1 MIESASL
8 DNVLG
13 HLMFHKALIDE
24 GRGAEKID
32 RYLGLLRSAEE
43 EKQIAGREPLDRSL
57 QLVFELVLSNDLDP
71 WDVDLMKFAKLY
83 GQRMHTEEVD
93 FIVAGKL
100 MHMAWSILHMQS
112 REVLSLNERREELYF
127 GEWDTESFD
136 QFVEHPLPEIDLAV
150 PECVE
155 LTEVV
160 RHRCTRPV
168 SLVDLLDAFDTAQQ
182 EVEIALNR
190 QRVREMV
197 AGREVLNCF
206 AYSGAFT
213 AYALAGGAEQVLS
226 IDSSAE
232 ALALGKENLALNGL
246 PAERAEWLE
255 ADVFQALRTLRDQG
269 RCFDAIILDPPKF
282 APTAAQAQRAARGY
296 KDINLLAFKLLRPG
310 GLLFTFSCS
319 GGISAELFQ
328 KIVAGAALDARVAAR
343 IVERLSQGPD
353 HPVALNFPEGAYLKG
368 LVCEVG

>member
-136 QFVEHPLPEIDLAV
+136 QFVERPLPAIDLEV

-190 QRVREMV
+190 QRVRDQLLKAQEKFDGKSHSDDQEKDV
-197 AGREVLNCF
+197 AETWSRIERCG
-206 AYSGAFT
+206 SGPI
-213 AYALAGGAEQVLS
+213 ALEDLFE
-226 IDSSAE
+226 DD
-232 ALALGKENLALNGL
+232 KE
-246 PAERAEWLE
+246 
-255 ADVFQALRTLRDQG
+255 DKIKVFVS
-269 RCFDAIILDPPKF
+269 
-282 APTAAQAQRAARGY
+282 
-296 KDINLLAFKLLRPG
+296 
-310 GLLFTFSCS
+310 LLFLARS
-319 GGISAELFQ
+319 GKISLWQDELPYGQ
-328 KIVAGAALDARVAAR
+328 IYLEIKLPWEIAQLVDGTQADAMAIQAKMVM
-343 IVERLSQGPD
+343 
-353 HPVALNFPEGAYLKG
+353 
-368 LVCEVG
+368 

>member
-1 MIESASL
+1 MIEAASL

-32 RYLGLLRSAEE
+32 RYLDLLRTAEG

-83 GQRMHTEEVD
+83 GQRMHQEEVD

-112 REVLSLNERREELYF
+112 REVLSLNERREEMYF
-127 GEWDTESFD
+127 GDWDTGSLDAFAE
-136 QFVEHPLPEIDLAV
+136 QPGPCLDLAI
-150 PECVE
+150 PEGVE

-182 EVEIALNR
+182 EVEIAINR
-190 QRVREMV
+190 QRVREQLMKAQVRFDGKSHSDDQEKDV
-197 AGREVLNCF
+197 AETWERIERCG
-206 AYSGAFT
+206 SGPI
-213 AYALAGGAEQVLS
+213 ALEDLFEGDKEDRIKVFVSLLFLARSGKIALWQDQMPYGQVYLEMKLPW
-226 IDSSAE
+226 DMGKLVDRPEAE
-232 ALALGKENLALNGL
+232 A
-246 PAERAEWLE
+246 
-255 ADVFQALRTLRDQG
+255 
-269 RCFDAIILDPPKF
+269 
-282 APTAAQAQRAARGY
+282 APVTAQ
-296 KDINLLAFKLLRPG
+296 
-310 GLLFTFSCS
+310 
-319 GGISAELFQ
+319 
-328 KIVAGAALDARVAAR
+328 
-343 IVERLSQGPD
+343 
-353 HPVALNFPEGAYLKG
+353 
-368 LVCEVG
+368 LVM

>member
-32 RYLGLLRSAEE
+32 RYLGLLRSAEG

-100 MHMAWSILHMQS
+100 MHMAWSILHLQS

-136 QFVEHPLPEIDLAV
+136 QFVEHPLPEIDLDV
-150 PECVE
+150 PDCVE

-190 QRVREMV
+190 QRVREQLLKAQEKFDGKSHSDDQEKDV
-197 AGREVLNCF
+197 AETWARIERCG
-206 AYSGAFT
+206 SGPI
-213 AYALAGGAEQVLS
+213 ALEDLFE
-226 IDSSAE
+226 DD
-232 ALALGKENLALNGL
+232 KE
-246 PAERAEWLE
+246 
-255 ADVFQALRTLRDQG
+255 DKIKVFVS
-269 RCFDAIILDPPKF
+269 
-282 APTAAQAQRAARGY
+282 
-296 KDINLLAFKLLRPG
+296 
-310 GLLFTFSCS
+310 LLFLARS
-319 GGISAELFQ
+319 GKISLWQDELPYGQ
-328 KIVAGAALDARVAAR
+328 IYLEIKLPWEIAQLVDGTQADAMAIQAKMVM
-343 IVERLSQGPD
+343 
-353 HPVALNFPEGAYLKG
+353 
-368 LVCEVG
+368 

>member
-190 QRVREMV
+190 QRVREQLMKAQERFDGKSHSDDQEKDV
-197 AGREVLNCF
+197 AETWARIERCG
-206 AYSGAFT
+206 SGPI
-213 AYALAGGAEQVLS
+213 ALEDLFEDDKEDS
-226 IDSSAE
+226 I
-232 ALALGKENLALNGL
+232 K
-246 PAERAEWLE
+246 
-255 ADVFQALRTLRDQG
+255 VFVS
-269 RCFDAIILDPPKF
+269 
-282 APTAAQAQRAARGY
+282 
-296 KDINLLAFKLLRPG
+296 
-310 GLLFTFSCS
+310 LLFLARS
-319 GGISAELFQ
+319 GKISLWQDELPYGQ
-328 KIVAGAALDARVAAR
+328 IYLEIKLPWEIAQLVDGTQADAMAIQAKMVM
-343 IVERLSQGPD
+343 
-353 HPVALNFPEGAYLKG
+353 
-368 LVCEVG
+368 

>member
-1 MIESASL
+1 MIEAASL

-32 RYLGLLRSAEE
+32 RYLDLLRTAEG

-83 GQRMHTEEVD
+83 GQRMHQEEVD

-112 REVLSLNERREELYF
+112 REVLSLNERREEMYF
-127 GEWDTESFD
+127 GDWDMESLDAFAEQPGPCLD
-136 QFVEHPLPEIDLAV
+136 LVIPEG
-150 PECVE
+150 VE

-182 EVEIALNR
+182 EVEIAINR
-190 QRVREMV
+190 QRVREQLMKAQVRFDGKSHSDDQEKDV
-197 AGREVLNCF
+197 AETWERIEHCG
-206 AYSGAFT
+206 SGPI
-213 AYALAGGAEQVLS
+213 ALEDLFEGDKEDRIKVFVSLLFLARSGKIALWQDQMPYGQVYLEMKLPW
-226 IDSSAE
+226 DMGKLVDRPEAE
-232 ALALGKENLALNGL
+232 A
-246 PAERAEWLE
+246 
-255 ADVFQALRTLRDQG
+255 
-269 RCFDAIILDPPKF
+269 
-282 APTAAQAQRAARGY
+282 APVTAQ
-296 KDINLLAFKLLRPG
+296 
-310 GLLFTFSCS
+310 
-319 GGISAELFQ
+319 
-328 KIVAGAALDARVAAR
+328 
-343 IVERLSQGPD
+343 
-353 HPVALNFPEGAYLKG
+353 
-368 LVCEVG
+368 LVM

>member
-57 QLVFELVLSNDLDP
+57 QLVFELVLSSDLDP

-112 REVLSLNERREELYF
+112 REVLSLNQRREELYF

-136 QFVEHPLPEIDLAV
+136 QFVEHPLPEIDLEV

-190 QRVREMV
+190 QRVREQLLKAQERFDGKSHSDDQEKDV
-197 AGREVLNCF
+197 AETWARIERCG
-206 AYSGAFT
+206 SGPI
-213 AYALAGGAEQVLS
+213 ALEDLFE
-226 IDSSAE
+226 DD
-232 ALALGKENLALNGL
+232 KE
-246 PAERAEWLE
+246 
-255 ADVFQALRTLRDQG
+255 DKIKVFVS
-269 RCFDAIILDPPKF
+269 
-282 APTAAQAQRAARGY
+282 
-296 KDINLLAFKLLRPG
+296 
-310 GLLFTFSCS
+310 LLFLARS
-319 GGISAELFQ
+319 GKISLWQDELPYGQ
-328 KIVAGAALDARVAAR
+328 IYLEIKLPWEIAQLVDGTQADAMAIQAKMVM
-343 IVERLSQGPD
+343 
-353 HPVALNFPEGAYLKG
+353 
-368 LVCEVG
+368 

>member
-136 QFVEHPLPEIDLAV
+136 QFVEHPLPQIDLAI

-190 QRVREMV
+190 QRVREQLMKAQERFDGKSHSDDQEKDV
-197 AGREVLNCF
+197 AETWARIERCG
-206 AYSGAFT
+206 SGPITLEDLF
-213 AYALAGGAEQVLS
+213 EDDKEDS
-226 IDSSAE
+226 I
-232 ALALGKENLALNGL
+232 K
-246 PAERAEWLE
+246 
-255 ADVFQALRTLRDQG
+255 VFVS
-269 RCFDAIILDPPKF
+269 
-282 APTAAQAQRAARGY
+282 
-296 KDINLLAFKLLRPG
+296 
-310 GLLFTFSCS
+310 LLFLARS
-319 GGISAELFQ
+319 GKISLWQDELPYGQ
-328 KIVAGAALDARVAAR
+328 IYLEIKLPWEIAQLVDGTQADAMAIQAKMVM
-343 IVERLSQGPD
+343 
-353 HPVALNFPEGAYLKG
+353 
-368 LVCEVG
+368 

>member
-112 REVLSLNERREELYF
+112 REVLSLNERREDLYF

-150 PECVE
+150 PESVE

-190 QRVREMV
+190 QRVREQLMKAQERFDGKSHSDDQEKDV
-197 AGREVLNCF
+197 AETWARIERCG
-206 AYSGAFT
+206 SGPI
-213 AYALAGGAEQVLS
+213 ALEDLFEDDKEDS
-226 IDSSAE
+226 I
-232 ALALGKENLALNGL
+232 K
-246 PAERAEWLE
+246 
-255 ADVFQALRTLRDQG
+255 VFVS
-269 RCFDAIILDPPKF
+269 
-282 APTAAQAQRAARGY
+282 
-296 KDINLLAFKLLRPG
+296 
-310 GLLFTFSCS
+310 LLFLARS
-319 GGISAELFQ
+319 GKISLWQDELPYGQ
-328 KIVAGAALDARVAAR
+328 IYLEIKLPWEIAQLVDGTQADAMAIQAKMVM
-343 IVERLSQGPD
+343 
-353 HPVALNFPEGAYLKG
+353 
-368 LVCEVG
+368 

>member
-136 QFVEHPLPEIDLAV
+136 QFVEHPLPDIDLEV

-182 EVEIALNR
+182 EVEIAINR
-190 QRVREMV
+190 QRVREQLMKAQVRFDGKSHSDDQEKDV
-197 AGREVLNCF
+197 AETWERIERCG
-206 AYSGAFT
+206 SGPI
-213 AYALAGGAEQVLS
+213 ALEDLFEGDKEDRIKVFVSLLFLARSGKISLWQDELPYGQIYLEIKLPWEIAQLV
-226 IDSSAE
+226 DGTQAE
-232 ALALGKENLALNGL
+232 AMAI
-246 PAERAEWLE
+246 
-255 ADVFQALRTLRDQG
+255 QA
-269 RCFDAIILDPPKF
+269 KM
-282 APTAAQAQRAARGY
+282 
-296 KDINLLAFKLLRPG
+296 
-310 GLLFTFSCS
+310 
-319 GGISAELFQ
+319 
-328 KIVAGAALDARVAAR
+328 VM
-343 IVERLSQGPD
+343 
-353 HPVALNFPEGAYLKG
+353 
-368 LVCEVG
+368 

>member
-24 GRGAEKID
+24 GRGVEKID

-57 QLVFELVLSNDLDP
+57 QLVFELVLSSDLDP

-100 MHMAWSILHMQS
+100 MHMAWSILHLQS
-112 REVLSLNERREELYF
+112 REVLSLNQRREELYF

-136 QFVEHPLPEIDLAV
+136 QFVEHPLPEIDLEV

-190 QRVREMV
+190 QRVREQLLKAQERFDGKSHSDDQEKDV
-197 AGREVLNCF
+197 AETWARIERCG
-206 AYSGAFT
+206 SGPI
-213 AYALAGGAEQVLS
+213 ALEDLFE
-226 IDSSAE
+226 DD
-232 ALALGKENLALNGL
+232 KE
-246 PAERAEWLE
+246 
-255 ADVFQALRTLRDQG
+255 DKIKVFVS
-269 RCFDAIILDPPKF
+269 
-282 APTAAQAQRAARGY
+282 
-296 KDINLLAFKLLRPG
+296 
-310 GLLFTFSCS
+310 LLFLARS
-319 GGISAELFQ
+319 GKISLWQDELPYGQ
-328 KIVAGAALDARVAAR
+328 IYLEIKLPWEIAQLVDGTQADAMAIQAKMVM
-343 IVERLSQGPD
+343 
-353 HPVALNFPEGAYLKG
+353 
-368 LVCEVG
+368 

>member
-100 MHMAWSILHMQS
+100 MHMAWSILHLQS

-136 QFVEHPLPEIDLAV
+136 QFVEHPLPAIDLDV
-150 PECVE
+150 PDCVE

-190 QRVREMV
+190 QRVREQLLKAQERFDGKAHSDDQEKDV
-197 AGREVLNCF
+197 AETWARIERCG
-206 AYSGAFT
+206 SGPI
-213 AYALAGGAEQVLS
+213 ALEDLFEDDKEDSIKVFVSLLFLARAGKISLWQDELPYGQIYLEIKLPWEIAQLV
-226 IDSSAE
+226 DGTQAE
-232 ALALGKENLALNGL
+232 ALAIHAKM
-246 PAERAEWLE
+246 
-255 ADVFQALRTLRDQG
+255 VM
-269 RCFDAIILDPPKF
+269 
-282 APTAAQAQRAARGY
+282 
-296 KDINLLAFKLLRPG
+296 
-310 GLLFTFSCS
+310 
-319 GGISAELFQ
+319 
-328 KIVAGAALDARVAAR
+328 
-343 IVERLSQGPD
+343 
-353 HPVALNFPEGAYLKG
+353 
-368 LVCEVG
+368 